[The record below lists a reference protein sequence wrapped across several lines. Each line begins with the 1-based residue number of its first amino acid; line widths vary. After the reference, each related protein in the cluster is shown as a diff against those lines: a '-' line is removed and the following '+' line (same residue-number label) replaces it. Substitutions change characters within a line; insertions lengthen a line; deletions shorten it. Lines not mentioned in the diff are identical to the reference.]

1 MKLNLKH
8 GLAALAGLGLSA
20 NVAAVDFTCS
30 DITFSPEAFAA
41 YEFVD
46 QACRDIIERD
56 GNTYAKLTAKI
67 IAQRQGGTH
76 YRFYHAD
83 GEMGPSSKAG
93 AHAAFLT
100 GIEGEMVALADYPT
114 GADVNVYVP
123 KAFWTLPVV
132 EEMAEVQEMAEETP
146 PPPPPAPEPEPEP
159 EPQMLPTTASAL
171 PWLALF
177 GALFLVLGGA
187 LRFSRR

>member
-1 MKLNLKH
+1 MKFNLKY
-8 GLAALAGLGLSA
+8 GLVALAGLGLSA
-20 NVAAVDFTCS
+20 NVAAADFTCS
-30 DITFSPEAFAA
+30 DITFTQEAFDA

-46 QACRDIIERD
+46 QACLDIIERD

-67 IAQRQGGTH
+67 VAQRQGGTH
-76 YRFYHAD
+76 YRFYHSD
-83 GEMGPSSKAG
+83 GELGPSSKAG

-100 GIEGEMVALADYPT
+100 GVGGEMAELADYPT

-132 EEMAEVQEMAEETP
+132 EEMAEVQEMVEDAPPP
-146 PPPPPAPEPEPEP
+146 PPPPPAMESEPE
-159 EPQMLPTTASAL
+159 MLPTTASAL

-177 GALFLVLGGA
+177 GSLFLVLGGA
-187 LRFSRR
+187 LRFTRR